1 LTGDA
6 LGFPGFRLSALPW
19 AIAFRPCRGCSCLT
33 WRVWPSALG
42 QAMIF
47 EIVVFDFEPSRRKRV
62 RLTVKHHELEAR
74 GLREAERAAVG
85 RQ

>member
-1 LTGDA
+1 VHVFIVG
-6 LGFPGFRLSALPW
+6 SADEATIFEIVVADFQP
-19 AIAFRPCRGCSCLT
+19 T
-33 WRVWPSALG
+33 TKPSALG
-42 QAMIF
+42 QATIF
-47 EIVVFDFEPSRRKRV
+47 EIVAFDFEPSRRKRV